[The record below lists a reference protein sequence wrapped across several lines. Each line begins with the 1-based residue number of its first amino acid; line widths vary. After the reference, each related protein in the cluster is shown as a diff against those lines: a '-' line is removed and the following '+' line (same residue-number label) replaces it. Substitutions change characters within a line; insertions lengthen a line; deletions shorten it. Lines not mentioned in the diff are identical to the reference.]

1 MPLIIYLVTTQ
12 ASEFVLCNCNEFFS
26 LTYKQIQ
33 KTTIF
38 IPKNMNNLEKKT
50 VKKNV
55 ALEKVWFNCKNKIAN
70 SINSSEKKLG

>member
-1 MPLIIYLVTTQ
+1 MKLKKKNLPLIIYLVTTQ

-55 ALEKVWFNCKNKIAN
+55 ALEKEGLLKLKLKI
-70 SINSSEKKLG
+70 LQ